1 MLISLSAPSCYWQSS
16 LLQYLLNFFQS
27 PSFPPPPLPVPENS
41 LILFLKMY
49 SLPIAFARSPSPPP
63 RKQKAPSAAAQRI
76 MRADDWW
83 SLPPPLPNAHL
94 IRTVLA
100 LACFSFS
107 TSLLFST
114 PYNALKCRNHFCFSF
129 LWIPLSLAAKGGSAC
144 HKAIYYP
151 FRSLNAVLFLDP
163 SILHFPADS
172 FSFFLSSL
180 PAPGKKTDQP
190 TGIKFTQCEVP
201 WKVVRVRPLPVL

>member
-1 MLISLSAPSCYWQSS
+1 MPWSTKSIQSAPSSLNLLPPSSTDRTWKLIDVLSTSRFGSFSLSSSQKAESPLCSSTEDLVSRWLMVSPSS
-16 LLQYLLNFFQS
+16 LTHCSPHSQASTGLCLFFLLYQS
-27 PSFPPPPLPVPENS
+27 ALLYTTQCTE
-41 LILFLKMY
+41 
-49 SLPIAFARSPSPPP
+49 
-63 RKQKAPSAAAQRI
+63 
-76 MRADDWW
+76 
-83 SLPPPLPNAHL
+83 
-94 IRTVLA
+94 VL
-100 LACFSFS
+100 
-107 TSLLFST
+107 TSLL
-114 PYNALKCRNHFCFSF
+114 
-129 LWIPLSLAAKGGSAC
+129 LWLSSNPPLTCCKGGSAC

>member
-83 SLPPPLPNAHL
+83 SLPPPLP
-94 IRTVLA
+94 
-100 LACFSFS
+100 
-107 TSLLFST
+107 
-114 PYNALKCRNHFCFSF
+114 NHFCFSF

>member
-16 LLQYLLNFFQS
+16 LLQYLLNFFHH
-27 PSFPPPPLPVPENS
+27 P
-41 LILFLKMY
+41 
-49 SLPIAFARSPSPPP
+49 PSPLLHCQYLKTHWYCFERCTPYLLLLLVLP
-63 RKQKAPSAAAQRI
+63 LLLPESRNPLSAAAQRI

-83 SLPPPLPNAHL
+83 SLPSPLPN
-94 IRTVLA
+94 
-100 LACFSFS
+100 
-107 TSLLFST
+107 
-114 PYNALKCRNHFCFSF
+114 PFCFSF

-201 WKVVRVRPLPVL
+201 WKVIRVRPLPVL